1 MVVEKL
7 DRIPDYKCVK
17 DRPEAD
23 AFPHQKVDADDD
35 DRNQCYGHTVVE
47 RRVIGHTHAQA
58 VPRSQA
64 DVGEDGKVHT
74 EREDHQ
80 ADEDP
85 KPLLQD
91 GFLAAVHR
99 ITSRGKVQR
108 LYHSGHAVGKSGN
121 GNPICSFIQ
130 ICHLARFHLIA
141 QSHLDLTPGTRRQT
155 EGKRLPGTRQRPI
168 PPVRLIP

>member
-7 DRIPDYKCVK
+7 DRIPDHKRVEDC
-17 DRPEAD
+17 PEAD
-23 AFPHQKVDADDD
+23 AFLHQKVDANDD

-58 VPRSQA
+58 VPRSQSDICKDRQMNA
-64 DVGEDGKVHT
+64 

-80 ADEDP
+80 TDEDP

-99 ITSRGKVQR
+99 ITSSGKVQR
-108 LYHSGHAVGKSGN
+108 L
-121 GNPICSFIQ
+121 
-130 ICHLARFHLIA
+130 
-141 QSHLDLTPGTRRQT
+141 
-155 EGKRLPGTRQRPI
+155 
-168 PPVRLIP
+168 

>member
-7 DRIPDYKCVK
+7 DRIPDHKRVEDC
-17 DRPEAD
+17 PEAD
-23 AFPHQKVDADDD
+23 AFLHQKVDANDD

-64 DVGEDGKVHT
+64 DVGEDGKVHS
-74 EREDHQ
+74 ECEDHQ

-99 ITSRGKVQR
+99 ITSLGKVQR
-108 LYHSGHAVGKSGN
+108 L
-121 GNPICSFIQ
+121 
-130 ICHLARFHLIA
+130 
-141 QSHLDLTPGTRRQT
+141 
-155 EGKRLPGTRQRPI
+155 
-168 PPVRLIP
+168 